1 MSLGTRTVL
10 IVDDEPSIRR
20 CIKRVLERE
29 GYAVVDAATG
39 AEAVEALGSKP
50 VDVVLLD
57 CAMPDG
63 SGVELVPKLR
73 AARAGVPIL
82 FHTGSDV
89 TVEDRR
95 LVEGVLAKPVSAE
108 ELSRMLHGITG

>member
-1 MSLGTRTVL
+1 M

-29 GYAVVDAATG
+29 GYQVVGAATG
-39 AEAVEALGSKP
+39 AEAVEALGSRP

-57 CAMPDG
+57 CTMPDG
-63 SGVELVPKLR
+63 SGVELVPRLR

-89 TVEDRR
+89 TPEDRL
-95 LVEGVLAKPVSAE
+95 LVEGVLAKPVSAA
-108 ELSRMLHGITG
+108 ELSLALHGITH

>member
-1 MSLGTRTVL
+1 MRAVTRTVL

-29 GYAVVDAATG
+29 GYAVVGAATG
-39 AEAVEALGSKP
+39 EDAVEVLGAGP

-63 SGVELVPKLR
+63 SGVELLPRLR

-89 TVEDRR
+89 TDEDRQ
-95 LVEGVLAKPVSAE
+95 LVEGVLAKPASAE
-108 ELSRMLHGITG
+108 ELSRVLHGITD

>member
-1 MSLGTRTVL
+1 M

-29 GYAVVDAATG
+29 GYAVVGAATG
-39 AEAVEALGSKP
+39 VEAVETLGTRL

-57 CAMPDG
+57 CTMPDG
-63 SGVELVPKLR
+63 SGVELVPRLR

-89 TVEDRR
+89 SAEDRL
-95 LVEGVLAKPVSAE
+95 LVEGVLAKPASAE
-108 ELSRMLHGITG
+108 ELSRVLHRITD

>member
-1 MSLGTRTVL
+1 RDGFS
-10 IVDDEPSIRR
+10 
-20 CIKRVLERE
+20 
-29 GYAVVDAATG
+29 VVQAATG
-39 AEAVEALGSKP
+39 REAVDVLGSAP

-63 SGVELVPKLR
+63 SGPALVPKLR

-89 TVEDRR
+89 TAEERL
-95 LVEGVLAKPVSAE
+95 LVEGVLPKPASAE
-108 ELSRMLHGITG
+108 QLSRMLHGIMG

>member
-1 MSLGTRTVL
+1 MSSATRTVL

-29 GYAVVDAATG
+29 GYAVVGAATG
-39 AEAVEALGSKP
+39 EEAVEALGSGP

-57 CAMPDG
+57 CTMPDG
-63 SGVELVPKLR
+63 SGVELVPRLR

-89 TVEDRR
+89 TAEDRL
-95 LVEGVLAKPVSAE
+95 LVEGVLPKPASAE
-108 ELSRMLHGITG
+108 ELSLVLHGITG